1 MTQKYAPVQPLL
13 RCTFVAA
20 ALAATLACGAFI
32 DGLAR
37 DYPAEALQAK
47 AVQRTPVAANAR

>member
-1 MTQKYAPVQPLL
+1 MTPNYAPVQPLL
-13 RCTFVAA
+13 RCAFVAA

-37 DYPAEALQAK
+37 DYPAEALQA
-47 AVQRTPVAANAR
+47 AAMQRASVAANAR